1 MNNGLPRFATV
12 LVVEDDECARSA
24 LESILTAEGHFVVG
38 AANGAAALE
47 SLHVLTPDAVITD
60 VQMPELDGIQL
71 CRAIRASPLL
81 RRLPIIVISSETR
94 DQFGASGLFDIY
106 LRKPIDA
113 RRLIYALSR
122 VLALDCAND
131 AAPSPAQSVHDVTK
145 HGASPGA
152 TSPA

>member
-1 MNNGLPRFATV
+1 
-12 LVVEDDECARSA
+12 
-24 LESILTAEGHFVVG
+24 
-38 AANGAAALE
+38 
-47 SLHVLTPDAVITD
+47 D

>member
-94 DQFGASGLFDIY
+94 DQFGVSGLFDIY

-113 RRLIYALSR
+113 RRLIYALSS
-122 VLALDCAND
+122 VLAIDCSKD
-131 AAPSPAQSVHDVTK
+131 AAPSLEQSVGDVTK
-145 HGASPGA
+145 HGASPGV
-152 TSPA
+152 TSPT